1 MLAVLR
7 IRKLIYQIVILSED
21 ILYTVPQLSKELGIT
36 ERAIRFYESK
46 GLVKPG
52 RAGNTRIFNYKDRAR
67 LLIIMRAKKLG
78 FSLNDIKTYLDLYD
92 VDPTHTKQSK
102 NALKAIAQRLNQLK
116 DQKKQ
121 ILLTIKELKSLKNDI
136 ENSLNH

>member
-1 MLAVLR
+1 MSKEV
-7 IRKLIYQIVILSED
+7 
-21 ILYTVPQLSKELGIT
+21 LYTVPQLSKDLSIT

-46 GLVKPG
+46 GLVKPS

-78 FSLNDIKTYLDLYD
+78 FSLKDIKTYLDLYD
-92 VDPTHTKQSK
+92 VDPTQKKQSK
-102 NALKAIAQRLNQLK
+102 NALKSVTQRLSQLE

-136 ENSLNH
+136 ENSLRH

>member
-1 MLAVLR
+1 M
-7 IRKLIYQIVILSED
+7 SEE

-46 GLVKPG
+46 GLVKPS

-67 LLIIMRAKKLG
+67 ILIIIRAKKLG

-92 VDPTHTKQSK
+92 VDPTHTKQPK
-102 NALKAIAQRLNQLK
+102 NALKAITQRLTQLK

-136 ENSLNH
+136 EDSLNH

>member
-1 MLAVLR
+1 
-7 IRKLIYQIVILSED
+7 LSKEF
-21 ILYTVPQLSKELGIT
+21 LYTVPQLSKDLSIT

-46 GLVKPG
+46 GLVKPS

-78 FSLNDIKTYLDLYD
+78 FSLKDIKTYLDLYD
-92 VDPTHTKQSK
+92 VDPTQKKQSK
-102 NALKAIAQRLNQLK
+102 NALKSITLRLSQLE

>member
-1 MLAVLR
+1 MSKEV
-7 IRKLIYQIVILSED
+7 
-21 ILYTVPQLSKELGIT
+21 LYTVPQLSKDLSIT

-46 GLVKPG
+46 GLVKPS

-78 FSLNDIKTYLDLYD
+78 FSLKDIKTYLDLYD
-92 VDPTHTKQSK
+92 VDPTKKKQSK
-102 NALKAIAQRLNQLK
+102 NALKSITLRLSQLE

-136 ENSLNH
+136 ENSLNL

>member
-1 MLAVLR
+1 M
-7 IRKLIYQIVILSED
+7 SEE

-46 GLVKPG
+46 GLVKPS

-78 FSLNDIKTYLDLYD
+78 FSLRDIKTYLGLYD
-92 VDPTHTKQSK
+92 VDPKHKKQSK
-102 NALKAIAQRLNQLK
+102 NALKSITLRLSQLE

>member
-1 MLAVLR
+1 M
-7 IRKLIYQIVILSED
+7 SEE

-46 GLVKPG
+46 VLVKPS

-78 FSLNDIKTYLDLYD
+78 FSLRDIKTYLDLYD
-92 VDPTHTKQSK
+92 VDPKHKKQSR
-102 NALKAIAQRLNQLK
+102 NALEVITYRLSQLE
-116 DQKKQ
+116 DQKRE

-136 ENSLNH
+136 ENSLRH

>member
-1 MLAVLR
+1 
-7 IRKLIYQIVILSED
+7 LSKE
-21 ILYTVPQLSKELGIT
+21 ILYTVPQLSKDLGIT

-46 GLVKPG
+46 GLVKPS
-52 RAGNTRIFNYKDRAR
+52 RAGNTRVFNYKDRAR

-78 FSLNDIKTYLDLYD
+78 FSLKDIKTYLDLYD
-92 VDPTHTKQSK
+92 VDPTQKKQSK
-102 NALKAIAQRLNQLK
+102 NALKSITQRLSQLE

>member
-1 MLAVLR
+1 MSEE
-7 IRKLIYQIVILSED
+7 ILF
-21 ILYTVPQLSKELGIT
+21 TVPQLSKELGIT

-46 GLVKPG
+46 GLVKPS

-67 LLIIMRAKKLG
+67 LLIIIRAKKLG

-92 VDPTHTKQSK
+92 VDPTHKKQSK
-102 NALKAIAQRLNQLK
+102 NALKAITQRLAQLK
-116 DQKKQ
+116 DQEKQ

>member
-1 MLAVLR
+1 MS
-7 IRKLIYQIVILSED
+7 KEF
-21 ILYTVPQLSKELGIT
+21 LYTVPQLSKDLSIT

-46 GLVKPG
+46 GLVNPS

-67 LLIIMRAKKLG
+67 LLIIIRAKKLG
-78 FSLNDIKTYLDLYD
+78 FSLKDIKTYLDLYD
-92 VDPTHTKQSK
+92 VDPTQKKQSK
-102 NALKAIAQRLNQLK
+102 NALKSVTKRLSQLE

>member
-1 MLAVLR
+1 MS
-7 IRKLIYQIVILSED
+7 KEF
-21 ILYTVPQLSKELGIT
+21 LYTVPQLSKDLSIT

-46 GLVKPG
+46 GLVKPS

-67 LLIIMRAKKLG
+67 LLIIIRAKKLG
-78 FSLNDIKTYLDLYD
+78 FSLKDIKTYLDLYD
-92 VDPTHTKQSK
+92 VDPTQKKQSK
-102 NALKAIAQRLNQLK
+102 NALKSVTKRLSQLE

-136 ENSLNH
+136 ENSLSH

>member
-1 MLAVLR
+1 M
-7 IRKLIYQIVILSED
+7 SEE

-102 NALKAIAQRLNQLK
+102 NALKSITLRLSQLE

-136 ENSLNH
+136 ENSLRH

>member
-1 MLAVLR
+1 MPKEV
-7 IRKLIYQIVILSED
+7 
-21 ILYTVPQLSKELGIT
+21 LYTVPQLSKDLSIT

-46 GLVKPG
+46 GLVKPS

-78 FSLNDIKTYLDLYD
+78 FSLKDIKTYLDLYD
-92 VDPTHTKQSK
+92 VDPTQKKQSK
-102 NALKAIAQRLNQLK
+102 NALKSITLRLSQLE

-136 ENSLNH
+136 ENSLRH